1 MQAFT
6 DVQAIVFDVF
16 GTVVDWRS
24 GVARE
29 STAFLARYAPG
40 VDPFAFADAWRRRYS
55 PAMEEVRSGRRPFT
69 RLDMLHRENLE
80 AVLPEFGIDPAQ
92 VPAAGLAELNLA
104 WHRLDPW
111 PDAVAGLTRLQTR
124 DIIAPR

>member
-55 PAMEEVRSGRRPFT
+55 PAMEEVRSGRRPFVQ
-69 RLDMLHRENLE
+69 LDVLHRENLE
-80 AVLPEFGIDPAQ
+80 AVFPAIPYCIDLIG
-92 VPAAGLAELNLA
+92 GL
-104 WHRLDPW
+104 RLETNEDVMK
-111 PDAVAGLTRLQTR
+111 AFR
-124 DIIAPR
+124 PRSG